1 MCRQSLEIGLLGLAE
16 LLDDAAAFER
26 RTIRVRTAVKCVYP
40 IPLITLITQGF
51 CSYKQTN
58 YNLLREQSEGY
69 SKLITEVVAS
79 IGPPHDSATGL
90 PVENGDE
97 SRSRARKAWDNVVG
111 LIGYFDL
118 NANRV
123 LDVIIDI
130 FAGHALTHYA
140 FFVELLRLTPWA
152 LPGSESQ
159 YDRKAR
165 DVLPHVQL
173 GQYEDMEF
181 DDIVRIAEKRSSA
194 RDSLKVPTTCVL
206 GQIIG
211 FKFAQFQV
219 RYILRAPC
227 IGPRI

>member
-1 MCRQSLEIGLLGLAE
+1 MPRRSKGGPFESGLLSSASTTSNSRSLW
-16 LLDDAAAFER
+16 LKR
-26 RTIRVRTAVKCVYP
+26 IR
-40 IPLITLITQGF
+40 
-51 CSYKQTN
+51 SYKQTN

-69 SKLITEVVAS
+69 SKLITEVVAL

-90 PVENGDE
+90 PVESGDE
-97 SRSRARKAWDNVVG
+97 LRSRARKAWDNVVG

-140 FFVELLRLTPWA
+140 FFVELLRLTTWA
-152 LPGSESQ
+152 LPSSESQ

-165 DVLPHVQL
+165 GALPPPIA
-173 GQYEDMEF
+173 GQYEGMEF
-181 DDIVRIAEKRSSA
+181 DDIIQVAEKRS
-194 RDSLKVPTTCVL
+194 RDLDGPQIPTTCVL

-219 RYILRAPC
+219 RCNFHTPDAGSDAITAP
-227 IGPRI
+227 